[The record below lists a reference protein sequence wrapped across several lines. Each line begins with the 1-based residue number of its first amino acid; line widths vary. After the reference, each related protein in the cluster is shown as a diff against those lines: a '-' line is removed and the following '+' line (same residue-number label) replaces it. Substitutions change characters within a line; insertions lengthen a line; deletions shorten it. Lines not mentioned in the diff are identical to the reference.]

1 MEPREGGTDQ
11 EDREVGNQRFDFG
24 GAEQSRNI
32 CQSRAFGEEGSFFRK
47 QRLAGFLRGVF
58 FRPTD
63 FFANL
68 HRRKPVFLSFAPK
81 GGKFWREI
89 RLACIKNNII

>member
-11 EDREVGNQRFDFG
+11 EDRGVGNQRFDFG

-32 CQSRAFGEEGSFFRK
+32 LPRAERFGEEGSFFRK
-47 QRLAGFLRGVF
+47 QRLAGFKGSF
-58 FRPTD
+58 FSGPPI

-68 HRRKPVFLSFAPK
+68 HRRKPVFLSFFCTKRGEILK
-81 GGKFWREI
+81 GS
-89 RLACIKNNII
+89 

>member
-47 QRLAGFLRGVF
+47 QRLAGF
-58 FRPTD
+58 
-63 FFANL
+63 
-68 HRRKPVFLSFAPK
+68 
-81 GGKFWREI
+81 
-89 RLACIKNNII
+89 

>member
-11 EDREVGNQRFDFG
+11 EDRGVGNQRFDFG

-32 CQSRAFGEEGSFFRK
+32 CPEQSV
-47 QRLAGFLRGVF
+47 LAKKDRFSENKDSPVLRGVF

-63 FFANL
+63 FF
-68 HRRKPVFLSFAPK
+68 R
-81 GGKFWREI
+81 
-89 RLACIKNNII
+89 